1 MKAPDVIQE
10 ESLLFFCV
18 EPKSAKE
25 IMEYFCY
32 KNIKRFR
39 RDYLKPLLECR
50 KLEMVI
56 SDKPTSRYQ
65 KYKTIDKW
73 ILNQNGI
80 VIDFRNRIVYKLEE
94 MRKWAYGKEFSHCGI
109 SK

>member
-65 KYKTIDKW
+65 KYKTIDK
-73 ILNQNGI
+73 
-80 VIDFRNRIVYKLEE
+80 
-94 MRKWAYGKEFSHCGI
+94 
-109 SK
+109 